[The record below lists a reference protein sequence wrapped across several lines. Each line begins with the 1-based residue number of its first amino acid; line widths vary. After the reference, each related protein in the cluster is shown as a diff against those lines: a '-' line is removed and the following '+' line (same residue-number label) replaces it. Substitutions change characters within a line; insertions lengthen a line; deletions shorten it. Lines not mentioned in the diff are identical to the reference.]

1 MKILVLGKNGY
12 VSKCFQNYM
21 KNYKGYIVEAIS
33 VRDDKWKNI
42 SFKEYD
48 VIFNTIGL
56 AHNDARKGTE
66 NEFYRLN
73 TELPYELACKAKKEG
88 VKQFIHMSSMI
99 VYGNISKIGK
109 VNLITEKTIPQPVS
123 IYGKSKLKGEEKL
136 QTLKDKNFSIVLI
149 RSPLIYGVKAVDNIS
164 KLIKFSQKIFIFPN
178 IKNNLSMIYDENLC
192 ELIRLIIEN
201 NSSGTF
207 CPQMERSICTSD
219 FVKDIGFE
227 VGHKIILTKIFNP
240 LLNLLS
246 NKFLFIQK
254 MFGSQIYDLPMSNY
268 FDGKYRL
275 VTYKRSIELIIKKQ
289 TLKNREEC

>member
-1 MKILVLGKNGY
+1 MKKILVIGKNGY

-21 KNYKGYIVEAIS
+21 KNYKGYIIEAIS
-33 VRDDKWKNI
+33 VRNDKWKNI
-42 SFKEYD
+42 SFKKYD
-48 VIFNTIGL
+48 VIFNTVGL

-66 NEFYRLN
+66 DEFYRLN

-109 VNLITEKTIPQPVS
+109 INLITEKTIPQPVS

-136 QTLKDKNFSIVLI
+136 QTLKDKTFSIVLI

-164 KLIKFSQKIFIFPN
+164 RLIKFSQKTFIFPN

-192 ELIRLIIEN
+192 ELIRLIIES
-201 NSSGTF
+201 NSSGIF
-207 CPQMERSICTSD
+207 CPQMDRIICTSE
-219 FVKDIGFE
+219 FVKDIGSE
-227 VGHKIILTKIFNP
+227 VGHRIILTKIFNS
-240 LLNLLS
+240 LLKLLS

-254 MFGSQIYDLPMSNY
+254 MFGNQAYDLSMSNY
-268 FDGKYRL
+268 FNGKYR
-275 VTYKRSIELIIKKQ
+275 VISYEKTIKKIC
-289 TLKNREEC
+289 KGR

>member
-21 KNYKGYIVEAIS
+21 KNYKEYIVETIS

-48 VIFNTIGL
+48 VIFNTVGL

-66 NEFYRLN
+66 DEFYRLN

-99 VYGNISKIGK
+99 VYGDISKISK

-149 RSPLIYGVKAVDNIS
+149 RSPLIYGIKAVENIS
-164 KLIKFSQKIFIFPN
+164 KLIKFSQKTFIFPN

-192 ELIRLIIEN
+192 ELIRLIIES
-201 NSSGTF
+201 NSSGIF

-227 VGHKIILTKIFNP
+227 VGHKIILTKIFNS
-240 LLNLLS
+240 LLKILS
-246 NKFLFIQK
+246 GKFLFIQK
-254 MFGSQIYDLPMSNY
+254 MFGNQMYDLSMSNY
-268 FDGKYRL
+268 FDGKYRIIS
-275 VTYKRSIELIIKKQ
+275 YEKSIKKIIKRK
-289 TLKNREEC
+289 